1 MDKYRK
7 IRKWLGYDYHLSVV
21 VEPNKPDKWALYK
34 YYNYNDHDIAICSIN
49 KPIMTSEKHTYK
61 QLYNFAK
68 KTHMVSIPLLNCKT
82 RLGIVAIAL
91 ILATINLF
99 IGNTILRVII
109 YTSNTIII
117 TENIIHAIG
126 ISKNEKALKARITYE
141 RKKEMK
147 NNDKNIYCN

>member
-7 IRKWLGYDYHLSVV
+7 IRKWLGYDYHLSVD
-21 VEPNKPDKWALYK
+21 VEPNKPDKWSLYK
-34 YYNYNDHDIAICSIN
+34 YYNDN

-68 KTHMVSIPLLNCKT
+68 KTHMINIPLLNCKT
-82 RLGIVAIAL
+82 RLGIVTIAL

-126 ISKNEKALKARITYE
+126 VSKNGKALKARITYE
-141 RKKEMK
+141 RKKEGL
-147 NNDKNIYCN
+147 

>member
-34 YYNYNDHDIAICSIN
+34 YYNDN

-68 KTHMVSIPLLNCKT
+68 KTHMINIPLLNCKT

-126 ISKNEKALKARITYE
+126 VSKNGKALKARITYE
-141 RKKEMK
+141 RKKEGL
-147 NNDKNIYCN
+147 

>member
-7 IRKWLGYDYHLSVV
+7 IRKWLGYDYHLSVG

-34 YYNYNDHDIAICSIN
+34 YYNDN

-68 KTHMVSIPLLNCKT
+68 KTHMINIPLLNCNV

-126 ISKNEKALKARITYE
+126 VSKNGKALKARITYE
-141 RKKEMK
+141 RKKEGL
-147 NNDKNIYCN
+147 